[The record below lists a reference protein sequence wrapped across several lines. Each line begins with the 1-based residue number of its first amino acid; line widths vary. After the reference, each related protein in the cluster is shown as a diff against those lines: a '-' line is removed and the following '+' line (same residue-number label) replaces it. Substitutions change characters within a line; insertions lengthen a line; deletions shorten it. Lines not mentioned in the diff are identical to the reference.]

1 MRDYMNPFKNIL
13 ILALLGLLLSCRP
26 SSVRAEYHQPSENQ
40 INAAFVYNAARYVSW
55 PQSTS
60 GTFLIGI
67 LGKGSLD
74 RAWQELRGKQVHGRT
89 LDVRKSDDL
98 EELTSCQIIFIG
110 VPSRKNIS
118 RTLLVLQEHPILTI
132 SDMNNFAQ
140 SGGIVHLFTEND
152 RIRFK
157 INLSAARQSGL
168 KISAQLLKLAKEVI
182 E

>member
-1 MRDYMNPFKNIL
+1 MNQLKNIL
-13 ILALLGLLLSCRP
+13 ILALLGLLLHFRP
-26 SSVRAEYHQPSENQ
+26 TPACAENHQPSESQ
-40 INAAFVYNAARYVSW
+40 VNAAFVYNVARYVTW

-60 GTFLIGI
+60 GTFLIRI

-74 RAWQELRGKQVHGRT
+74 RAWQELKGKPVHGKS

-98 EELTSCQIIFIG
+98 EELTGCQIIFIG
-110 VPSRKNIS
+110 APTRKNIS
-118 RTLLVLQEHPILTI
+118 RILLVLQEHPILTI
-132 SDMNNFAQ
+132 SNMNGFAQ
-140 SGGIVHLFTEND
+140 SGGMVHLFTEND

>member
-1 MRDYMNPFKNIL
+1 MNQLKNIL
-13 ILALLGLLLSCRP
+13 ILALLWLLLPCQP
-26 SSVRAEYHQPSENQ
+26 PYVWAENNQPSENQ
-40 INAAFVYNAARYVSW
+40 VNAAFVYNVARYVSW

-60 GTFLIGI
+60 GSFMIGI

-74 RAWQELRGKQVHGRT
+74 RAWLELKGKQVHGRT
-89 LDVRKSDDL
+89 LEVRKSDDL

-110 VPSRKNIS
+110 APTRKNIS
-118 RTLLVLQEHPILTI
+118 RILLVLQDHPILTI
-132 SDMNNFAQ
+132 SNLNGFAQ
-140 SGGIVHLFTEND
+140 SGGMVHLFTEND

-182 E
+182 D